1 MQAAKE
7 RLERETERERLINER
22 TAAENQAT
30 EEAARADAN
39 HAAHERIAAAKAAAE
54 KQASEDL
61 AGAVLAGE
69 EAAFEAF
76 RAAWTS
82 APANKRGQLSII
94 VHKASGLKRG
104 AAFSKKGMVR
114 RLGRL
119 LGRLLTSLLWRHR
132 DGLIGSRPSL
142 APLVTTLR
150 CGLALDVSDSK
161 CSLQAC
167 SFAVCRSRGCLAGPD
182 QDR

>member
-1 MQAAKE
+1 MSPAQAAKE

-22 TAAENQAT
+22 TAAENQAS

-39 HAAHERIAAAKAAAE
+39 HAAHERVAAAKAAAE

-119 LGRLLTSLLWRHR
+119 LTSLLFRHR

-161 CSLQAC
+161 CSFQAC
-167 SFAVCRSRGCLAGPD
+167 SFAVCCSRGCLAGPD